1 MRRAIRQY
9 LSRNTRISIMAIALG
24 GAPLATEVHAKPLR
38 AILLD
43 AQTGV
48 VLLSSR
54 ADAPHPPASLAKL
67 MTLYLVFDGLKRR
80 RITLD
85 TRLRVSRAAARQAP
99 SKIYLSVDEKVR
111 VRDLIDA
118 VVVKSANDAAVVL
131 AEGIAGNEH
140 RFAWLMT
147 ATAQRLG
154 MRNTRFRNATG
165 LDRRGQVTTARDM
178 ARLAQAILRNYPEY
192 YSHFGRA
199 RMQYRGRSYR
209 TSNRMLR
216 RNWQVDGMKIG
227 YTTRS
232 GYSFVASAKV
242 GNRRVLT
249 VVLGESSA
257 NARFSRTAR
266 LLRLGFARSKG
277 SQARYRRLNGRL
289 KTASAFDA
297 LKLLDVGAAQFA
309 QSGGT
314 APGTRPIGATAPR
327 SAVAR

>member
-1 MRRAIRQY
+1 MSRAIRQF
-9 LSRNTRISIMAIALG
+9 LSRNTRISVMAIALG
-24 GAPLATEVHAKPLR
+24 GAPIASEASAKPLR

-80 RITLD
+80 RFKLD
-85 TRLRVSRAAARQAP
+85 TRLRVSRAAARQPA
-99 SKIYLSVDEKVR
+99 SKIYLSVGEKVR
-111 VRDLIDA
+111 VQDLINA

-131 AEGIAGNEH
+131 AEGIGGTEQ

-147 ATAQRLG
+147 ATARRLG

-192 YSHFGRA
+192 YANFARA
-199 RMQYRGRSYR
+199 RMQYRGRHYR

-216 RNWQVDGMKIG
+216 QHWQVDGMKIG
-227 YTTRS
+227 YTTRG

-257 NARFSRTAR
+257 RARFSRTAR
-266 LLRLGFARSKG
+266 LLRIGFARARG
-277 SQARYRRLNGRL
+277 NQARYVRLNGRL
-289 KTASAFDA
+289 KTASAFNA
-297 LKLLDVGAAQFA
+297 LKLLDSGAARLA
-309 QSGGT
+309 QRDGIDAGV
-314 APGTRPIGATAPR
+314 APAA
-327 SAVAR
+327 AVAR